1 MRILGIHDGY
11 NACAALIEDGRVVAV
26 VQEERMTR
34 LKNDAGFTYSAIAE
48 VLRLAACRIDQV
60 DFVAMNG
67 RHIGIPVGR
76 DELLRKFGQFSSP
89 IGVAR
94 RIARSTPLNDWYRQ
108 RCAAAREARLR
119 KAGIAPGKV
128 RYVEHHAAHAA
139 AAYFGSPWRDGRVL
153 VLTCDGAGD
162 DLCATVNVGEGG
174 EITRLAEIP
183 ESASLGI
190 IYAMVTY
197 LLGMVPNDHEY
208 KLMGLAPYAPA
219 SHGEPVYRALR
230 GYLRLSR
237 RHPLIWERAR
247 GFPDAFHC
255 YPFLRRVLERQRFD
269 GICAGLQRFTEELLA
284 EWVGRCARETGL
296 RRVALSGGVGMNV
309 KANKRLSE
317 LPEVDAL
324 FVFPSCTDES
334 NAIGAAWW
342 VYAAERRARGEPADI
357 PPLRD
362 LYLGTGFSDD
372 ECEAAIREAGNGFRV
387 RLVDEIEAEVARLV
401 AGGEVVARF
410 SGRMEFGARALG
422 NRSILA
428 DPSDL
433 RVVRIINEMIKSRD
447 FWMPFAPSVLDHAGP
462 RYIRNPKGLA
472 YPYMIL
478 AFDTNGNAD
487 GILAALHPYDRTA
500 RPQEVYEAW
509 NPGYFRLLSELERL
523 TGRGIVLNTSFNLH
537 GEPLVWSPEQA
548 IRVFRR
554 SGLPHLA
561 LGPFLLSK

>member
-11 NACAALIEDGRVVAV
+11 NACAALTENGEVVAV
-26 VQEERMTR
+26 VQEER
-34 LKNDAGFTYSAIAE
+34 LAGVKNYAGFPYGAVAE
-48 VLRLAACRIDQV
+48 VLRLAGRRID
-60 DFVAMNG
+60 DIDLVAMNG
-67 RHIGIPVGR
+67 RHIGVPVGR
-76 DELLRKFGQFSSP
+76 DALLRKFGQFSSP
-89 IGVAR
+89 VGAAR
-94 RIARSTPLNDWYRQ
+94 RLARSTPLNDLYRK
-108 RCAAAREARLR
+108 RCASAREARLQQG
-119 KAGIAPGKV
+119 GIPLAKV

-162 DLCATVNVGEGG
+162 DLCATVNVGEAG
-174 EITRLAEIP
+174 EIRRLAEIP

-219 SHGEPVYRALR
+219 AQGESVYRALR
-230 GYLRLSR
+230 GYLGLSR

-247 GFPDAFHC
+247 GFPDAFHS
-255 YPFLRRVLERQRFD
+255 YPFLRRVLARQRFD

-296 RRVALSGGVGMNV
+296 HRLALSGGVGMNV

-342 VYAAERRARGEPADI
+342 VYAAEQRARGRPVDI

-362 LYLGTGFSDD
+362 LYLGTDFSHE
-372 ECEAAIREAGNGFRV
+372 ECEAAIVEARSGFRV
-387 RLVDEIEAEVARLV
+387 RLVDDIEAETARLV
-401 AGGEVVARF
+401 AGGDVVARC

-447 FWMPFAPSVLDHAGP
+447 FWMPFAPSVLDYAGP
-462 RYIRNPKGLA
+462 RYIHNPKRLA

-487 GILAALHPYDRTA
+487 SILAALHPYDRTA

-537 GEPLVWSPEQA
+537 GEPLVWSPQQA
-548 IRVFRR
+548 IRVFQR